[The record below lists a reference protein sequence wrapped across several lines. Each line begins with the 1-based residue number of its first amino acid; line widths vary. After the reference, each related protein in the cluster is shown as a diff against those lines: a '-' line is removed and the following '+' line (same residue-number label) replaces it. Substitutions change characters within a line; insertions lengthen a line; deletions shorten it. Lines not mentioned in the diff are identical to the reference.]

1 MESGHRLLEKK
12 LVNKLK
18 RDVNGNIAQ
27 FKGKLVVKDYFQQYK
42 VDFEKIYV
50 ILIKPMVF

>member
-1 MESGHRLLEKK
+1 MESGHCLLEKK

-27 FKGKLVVKDYFQQYK
+27 FKGKLVVKDYLQQYK
-42 VDFEKIYV
+42 VDFDKTYIA
-50 ILIKPMVF
+50 LIKPMVF